1 MPNKRS
7 SSYRAA
13 LQTLEQESLDRCT
26 AALVSDLLDETVTS
40 EVCDIAEMTYEV
52 DVEERL
58 RLLERREKAVELL
71 VMARYLQTWRNQHA
85 GLFTLFESVGNMH
98 EIRNKS

>member
-1 MPNKRS
+1 M
-7 SSYRAA
+7 
-13 LQTLEQESLDRCT
+13 
-26 AALVSDLLDETVTS
+26 TS

-85 GLFTLFESVGNMH
+85 GLYALFESVGIICTGYVIIPKPHLSSREGINS
-98 EIRNKS
+98 RCRRFDLSPF